1 MSDLTDLSAMLKDIA
16 KEVEHD
22 ENSSMEELIKDLIMF
37 SAGEGIAG
45 TNQNSRIDKII
56 SIVSAREV

>member
-1 MSDLTDLSAMLKDIA
+1 MSELTDLSAMLRDIA
-16 KEVEHD
+16 REVEHD

-45 TNQNSRIDKII
+45 TNQNARIDKII